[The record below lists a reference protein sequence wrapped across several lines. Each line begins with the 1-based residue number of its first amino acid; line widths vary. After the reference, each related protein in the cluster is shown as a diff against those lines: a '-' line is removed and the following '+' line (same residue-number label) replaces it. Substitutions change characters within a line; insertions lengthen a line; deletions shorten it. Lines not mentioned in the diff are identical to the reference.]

1 MAIKDWS
8 INERPREKLLN
19 KGAAA
24 LSDAELL
31 AILLRTGTKGL
42 DAVALARGLIQD
54 LGSLRGV
61 LTANLSELQQ
71 HKGLGLSA
79 YTQFAAV
86 REIGKRLLAEEMQR
100 LPQVSDSA
108 ALSEYLR
115 WAIGWEKVEVML
127 ALLLDK
133 QQGIVAIEELS
144 RGTVAEH
151 TVYIREVAKLAI
163 EKHAAALIIAHNHPA
178 GGLQASDEDRIFTVK
193 LKAALKLFDIT
204 LLDHF
209 IVTATKTVS
218 FAQQG
223 WI

>member
-8 INERPREKLLN
+8 ENERPREKLLH

-42 DAVALARGLIQD
+42 DAVALARSLIKD

-61 LTANLSELQQ
+61 FTANLCELQQ
-71 HKGLGLSA
+71 HKGLGLAA

-86 REIGKRLLAEEMQR
+86 REIGKRLLSEEMQH
-100 LPQVSDSA
+100 LPVVSDSA
-108 ALSEYLR
+108 ALGEYLR
-115 WAIGWEKVEVML
+115 LAIGWEKVEIML

-133 QQGIVAIEELS
+133 QQGIVSVEELS
-144 RGTVAEH
+144 RGTVTEH
-151 TVYIREVAKLAI
+151 TVYIREVAKKAI
-163 EKHAAALIIAHNHPA
+163 DKHAAALIIAHNHPA
-178 GGLQASDEDRIFTVK
+178 GGLQASDDDRIFTVN
-193 LKAALKLFDIT
+193 LTAALKLFDIT

-209 IVTATKTVS
+209 IVTAEKTVS
-218 FAQQG
+218 FAEQG
-223 WI
+223 WL

>member
-8 INERPREKLLN
+8 ENERPREKLLH

-42 DAVALARGLIQD
+42 DAVALARSLIKD

-61 LTANLSELQQ
+61 FTANLCELQQ
-71 HKGLGLSA
+71 HKGLGLAA

-86 REIGKRLLAEEMQR
+86 REIGKRLLSEEMQH
-100 LPQVSDSA
+100 LPVVSDSA
-108 ALSEYLR
+108 ALGEYLR
-115 WAIGWEKVEVML
+115 LAIGWEKVEIML

-133 QQGIVAIEELS
+133 QQGIVSVEELS
-144 RGTVAEH
+144 RGTVTEH
-151 TVYIREVAKLAI
+151 TVYIREVAKKAI
-163 EKHAAALIIAHNHPA
+163 DKHAAALIIAHNHPA
-178 GGLQASDEDRIFTVK
+178 GGLQASDDDRIFTVK
-193 LKAALKLFDIT
+193 LKATLKLFDIT

-209 IVTATKTVS
+209 IVTAEKTVS
-218 FAQQG
+218 FAEQG
-223 WI
+223 WL